1 MSGFEIDEPQ
11 PPKREHPDA
20 ESVWGRPP
28 QDTPAAP
35 PPSPAA
41 PVSTEPAS
49 DSGWGAPPAEAPPA
63 APPPAEPSAP
73 APQPV
78 AEAPAA
84 APAADHHHHG
94 GDEPMRQVDEVR
106 RWILDRV
113 PTLQPIELPL
123 QEAQGCV
130 LATDV
135 SAQLDLPPFSSSA
148 MDGFAVR
155 SADVAEATA
164 QDPVRLR
171 IVGRVAAGQQPD
183 ATVGLDEAIRI
194 ATGAP
199 VPAGADTIVPVEDT
213 SLEGEAVR
221 ILRPGAPGAFIRPAG
236 QDVKAGTVLVPKG
249 RRVSAPEL
257 GLLASA
263 GYSSVLVHPR
273 PRVVV
278 ISTGDELVEPG
289 RPASFGLIRDSNAF
303 TLYGGLRDAGA
314 EPFLGGIVRD
324 DVEQLRETVLGLAI
338 RADCFISSGGVSVG
352 ERDVV
357 KKAFFRRGDI
367 EFYKVAMQPGM
378 PQGFGAIEGKPY
390 WGLPGNPVSVF
401 VSFEVFIRP
410 ALLKMMGRSDIF
422 RPEVSAILETDVS
435 GPKERMVF
443 ARVRV
448 TRHNGEWH
456 AASTGPGQSN
466 LISTVAKAN
475 GLAIIPQGV
484 GSMPAGAK
492 ARVML
497 FRALEDE
504 G

>member
-1 MSGFEIDEPQ
+1 
-11 PPKREHPDA
+11 
-20 ESVWGRPP
+20 
-28 QDTPAAP
+28 
-35 PPSPAA
+35 
-41 PVSTEPAS
+41 
-49 DSGWGAPPAEAPPA
+49 
-63 APPPAEPSAP
+63 
-73 APQPV
+73 
-78 AEAPAA
+78 
-84 APAADHHHHG
+84 
-94 GDEPMRQVDEVR
+94 MRQVEEVR
-106 RWILDRV
+106 NWILDRV
-113 PTLQPIELPL
+113 PVLAPIELPL

-130 LATDV
+130 MAGDV
-135 SAQLDLPPFSSSA
+135 VAQMDLPPFSSSA

-155 SADVAEATA
+155 SADVAEATP

-171 IVGRVAAGQQPD
+171 IVGKVAAGQQPD

-199 VPAGADTIVPVEDT
+199 VPAGADVIIPAENA
-213 SLEGEAVR
+213 SLEGEGVL
-221 ILRPGAPGAFIRPAG
+221 ILRPNAPGAFIRPAG
-236 QDVKAGTVLVPKG
+236 QDVKAGGMLVPRG

-273 PRVVV
+273 PRVAV

-303 TLYGGLRDAGA
+303 TLYGGIREAGA

-324 DVEQLRETVLGLAI
+324 DVDELRETVLGLAI
-338 RADCFISSGGVSVG
+338 RADCFVSSGGVSVG

-357 KKAFFRRGDI
+357 KKAFFRRGEID
-367 EFYKVAMQPGM
+367 FYKVAMQPGM
-378 PQGFGAIEGKPY
+378 PQGFGTIEGKPY

-410 ALLKMMGRSDIF
+410 ALLKMMGRKDVF
-422 RPEVSAILETDVS
+422 RPEVTAVLETDVG
-435 GPKERMVF
+435 GPKARTVF

-448 TRHNGEWH
+448 TRHNGDWH

-475 GLAIIPQGV
+475 GLAIIPPGV
-484 GSMPAGAK
+484 ETMAAGSK
-492 ARVML
+492 VRVML
-497 FRALEDE
+497 FRALEDDA
-504 G
+504 

>member
-1 MSGFEIDEPQ
+1 
-11 PPKREHPDA
+11 
-20 ESVWGRPP
+20 
-28 QDTPAAP
+28 
-35 PPSPAA
+35 
-41 PVSTEPAS
+41 
-49 DSGWGAPPAEAPPA
+49 
-63 APPPAEPSAP
+63 
-73 APQPV
+73 
-78 AEAPAA
+78 
-84 APAADHHHHG
+84 
-94 GDEPMRQVDEVR
+94 MRQVDEVR
-106 RWILDRV
+106 KWILDRV
-113 PTLQPIELPL
+113 PILQPIELPL

-130 LATDV
+130 LANDI
-135 SAQLDLPPFSSSA
+135 SAQMDLPPFSSSA

-155 SADVAEATA
+155 SADVAEATVP
-164 QDPVRLR
+164 DPVRLR
-171 IVGRVAAGQQPD
+171 IAGRVVAGQQPD

-199 VPAGADTIVPVEDT
+199 VPAGADTIVPIEDT
-213 SLEGEAVR
+213 TMEGEAVR
-221 ILRPGAPGAFIRPAG
+221 IMRPGAPGAFIRPAG
-236 QDVKAGTVLVPKG
+236 QDVKAGSVLVPKG

-273 PRVVV
+273 PRVVI

-303 TLYGGLRDAGA
+303 TLFGGLREAGA
-314 EPFLGGIVRD
+314 EPFMGGIVRD
-324 DVEQLRETVLGLAI
+324 DVDQLRETVLGLAI

-448 TRHNGEWH
+448 TRLGGEWH